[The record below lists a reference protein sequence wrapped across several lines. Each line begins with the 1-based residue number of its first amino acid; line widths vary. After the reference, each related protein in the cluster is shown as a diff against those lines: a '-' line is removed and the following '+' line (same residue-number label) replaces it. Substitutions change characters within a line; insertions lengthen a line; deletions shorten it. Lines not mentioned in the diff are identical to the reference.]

1 MGLFSWIV
9 FGAIAGW
16 IASLIMGRSGRQGC
30 IMNIV
35 VGIVGALLGGLIMN
49 LFGHGTVSGFNFY
62 SLGVAIFGA
71 VVLLLL
77 MNLMFGKNR

>member
-1 MGLFSWIV
+1 MGLFSWII

-30 IMNIV
+30 LMNIA
-35 VGIVGALLGGLIMN
+35 VGIVGASLGGLIMN
-49 LFGHGTVSGFNFY
+49 FLGYGTVSGFNFY